1 MTMTSNWALPADL
14 QADPHKL
21 RFDLERAMAA
31 VVALSAEVPEDAY
44 TASILGTDR
53 AGNGVVINADGLVL
67 TIGYLITE
75 ATTIWL
81 TTHHGEVVQGYPL
94 AYDFATG
101 LGLVQPLGRL
111 AAPAL
116 PRGDAAS
123 VALDDRVLVL
133 SHGGRVHAL
142 QAKISAKREFAG
154 YWEYLLDEAL
164 FTTPAHPDWSGAALV
179 GADGRLLGTGSLLV
193 QEAADQQTEQGNM
206 FVPVNLLEPILE
218 QLLATGSAQRA
229 SRPWL
234 GMYTAESNGHLIVS
248 GLAPGAPAEQGGVRP
263 GDLLL
268 EINGERV
275 AKLADFL
282 RKLWRAAEPGADV
295 LLTLGREGDL
305 LNLRVRCANRN
316 DYLKKPSLH

>member
-1 MTMTSNWALPADL
+1 MTMTSNWALPAEL
-14 QADPHKL
+14 QADPRKL
-21 RFDLERAMAA
+21 RFDLEGAMGS
-31 VVALSAEVPEDAY
+31 VLALSAEVPEDAY
-44 TASILGTDR
+44 TAPILGTDR
-53 AGNGVVINADGLVL
+53 AGNGVVINAEGLVL

-75 ATTIWL
+75 ASTIWL
-81 TTHHGEVVQGYPL
+81 TANNGEVVQGYAL

-101 LGLVQPLGRL
+101 FGLVQPLGRL
-111 AAPAL
+111 SAPAL
-116 PRGDAAS
+116 PRGDAAP
-123 VALDDRVLVL
+123 VTIGERVVVI
-133 SHGGRVHAL
+133 SHGGRAHAL

-164 FTTPAHPDWSGAALV
+164 FTTPAHPDWSGAALL
-179 GADGRLLGTGSLLV
+179 GADGRLLGIGSLLV

-234 GMYTAESNGHLIVS
+234 GIYTAETNGHLIVS
-248 GLAPGAPAEQGGVRP
+248 GLAPGAPAEQGGVHP

-275 AKLADFL
+275 AKLGDFL
-282 RKLWRAAEPGADV
+282 RKLWRGTQPGAEV
-295 LLTLGREGDL
+295 LLTLGRDGDL
-305 LNLRVRCANRN
+305 LNLRLRCANRN
-316 DYLKKPSLH
+316 DYLKKPLLH